1 MDKDVK
7 KLRIQNAIKH
17 IDLVLNDIKGVS
29 LEEFKKSDLLCR
41 ADAFSVAQIG
51 EQLKRLQDFYGDS
64 HPEIPWNKANHM
76 RNIIVHEYQHVDFVD
91 VYMTI
96 KEDLPKL
103 KEQLQSLLD

>member
-17 IDLVLNDIKGVS
+17 IDLVLKDTENIS
-29 LEEFKKSDLLCR
+29 LEEFKGSDLLCR

-51 EQLKRLQDFYGDS
+51 EQLKRLQDFYGES
-64 HPEIPWNKANHM
+64 HPEIPWSKANHM
-76 RNIIVHEYQHVDFVD
+76 RNIIVHEYQKVDFVD

-96 KEDLPKL
+96 KNDLPEL
-103 KEQLQSLLD
+103 KNN